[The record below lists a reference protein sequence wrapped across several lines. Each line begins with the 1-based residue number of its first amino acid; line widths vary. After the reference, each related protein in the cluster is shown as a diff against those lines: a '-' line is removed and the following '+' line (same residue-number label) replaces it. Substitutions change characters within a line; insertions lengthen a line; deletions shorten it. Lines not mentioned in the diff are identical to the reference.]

1 MTPYRYSFRHRP
13 GKRSWPLSAAL
24 LLLSLLVTQA
34 AQADELIIAGGYLI
48 EPSAP
53 GRAGPGILVIRDGR
67 IHEVRPVDPGR
78 GFSQAGPLPAGT
90 RRIDAAGLYVVPGL
104 ADMHNH
110 LRTGTWLLDGD
121 PEPVARSL
129 LGWGITTVLDP
140 ASPPA
145 FYRPMKDRLAADPAA
160 WPRTYLARGL
170 FTAPGGWGMPGGY
183 APETPAEA
191 RELVR
196 RVKAAGT
203 DAIKIMYDDMRWAT
217 TRPFRAM
224 QPEILRALIDEAHRQ
239 GLKAFVHA
247 PILEFAREA
256 VAAGADGLLHGII
269 SEPVDDGFIA
279 LLRENN
285 VSYVSTLALYQT
297 TVQLAA
303 LAERLLALDQSGFL
317 DRQLSAI
324 LGLPQLGG
332 GRTMN
337 PAWSADKL
345 PIVVDNLRRLHAAG
359 VNIVI
364 GTDSGIPGLL
374 PGTSTHLELQLHVE
388 AGLSPP
394 EVLRAATTAAA
405 RMIGAPG
412 EFGGLAPGMS
422 ADLLLLAGDPRE
434 DIQALRRPVTVLR
447 AGRVHQP
454 PAAASSPP
462 AAIPAP

>member
-1 MTPYRYSFRHRP
+1 MRRQILTLF
-13 GKRSWPLSAAL
+13 
-24 LLLSLLVTQA
+24 SLLVLPYLLQA
-34 AQADELIIAGGYLI
+34 EIVVIEGGYLI
-48 EPSAP
+48 DPSRP
-53 GRAGPGILVIRDGR
+53 EIAGPGTLLIRDGR
-67 IHEVRPVDPGR
+67 IAEVRDPEPFLVPEGAR
-78 GFSQAGPLPAGT
+78 V
-90 RRIDAAGLYVVPGL
+90 IDARGLYIVPGL

-160 WPRTYLARGL
+160 YPRTYLARGL

-196 RVKAAGT
+196 RIKAAGT

-217 TRPFRAM
+217 TRPFVAM
-224 QPEILRALIDEAHRQ
+224 DPAIMRALVDEAHRQ

-256 VAAGADGLLHGII
+256 VAAGADGLMHGII
-269 SEPVDDGFIA
+269 SAPVDDGFIA
-279 LLRENN
+279 LMRERGT
-285 VSYVSTLALYQT
+285 SYVSTLALYQT

-317 DRQLSAI
+317 DRQLSAL

-337 PAWSADKL
+337 PAWSADRL
-345 PIVVDNLRRLHAAG
+345 PIVIDNLRRLHAAG

-388 AGLSPP
+388 AGLAPE
-394 EVLRAATTAAA
+394 EVLRAATSAAA
-405 RMIGAPG
+405 RMVGRSG
-412 EFGGLAPGMS
+412 EFGGLVPGMS

-434 DIQALRRPVTVLR
+434 DIQELRQLVTVLR
-447 AGRVHQP
+447 AGRSHQP
-454 PAAASSPP
+454 PVARSPAVP
-462 AAIPAP
+462 VPAP